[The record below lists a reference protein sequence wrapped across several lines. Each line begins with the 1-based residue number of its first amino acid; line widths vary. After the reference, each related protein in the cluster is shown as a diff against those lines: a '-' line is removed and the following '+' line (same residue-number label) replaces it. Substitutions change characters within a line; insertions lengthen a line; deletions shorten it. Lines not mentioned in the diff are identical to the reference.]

1 MNDEERLAHLNKK
14 ASEAALIRQMCET
27 PGFKLLQSRFE
38 EKIKKATNLIID
50 MNTSED
56 TVKQLRQ
63 KIHVWTELIGM
74 LKSLILTGDCA
85 ARIINDSTDSDAQ
98 NTPTYSGQGE

>member
-1 MNDEERLAHLNKK
+1 MNDDERLAHLNQK
-14 ASEAALIRQMCET
+14 AAEAALVRQMCDT
-27 PGFKLLQSRFE
+27 PGFKILRAKFE

-50 MNTSED
+50 MNTSEES
-56 TVKQLRQ
+56 VRELRQ

-85 ARIINDSTDSDAQ
+85 SRLINDSDVQT
-98 NTPTYSGQGE
+98 TPTIGGQGEENE